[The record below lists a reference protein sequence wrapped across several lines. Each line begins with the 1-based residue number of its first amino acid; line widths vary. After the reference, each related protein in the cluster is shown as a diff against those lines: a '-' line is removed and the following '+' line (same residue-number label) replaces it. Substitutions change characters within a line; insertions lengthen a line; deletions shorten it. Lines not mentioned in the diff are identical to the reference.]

1 MNLTSIT
8 CVERI
13 QAAQKDR
20 KKKKKKKKT
29 PDILFTEQNTIN
41 EKGTVTYK
49 LQRTQDA

>member
-20 KKKKKKKKT
+20 KKT